1 MMTGLVE
8 FHLLRPLWL
17 LAWLPAILLVW
28 LWRRRQADVAWRRV
42 IAPHLLGHLLTQQEQ
57 SASRVPP
64 MYLIAA
70 FWCLATLALA
80 GPSWQ
85 REPSPFADDSAALV
99 IAVYLGPSMLA
110 NDVQPTRLDRAVHKI
125 RDLLALRKGT
135 RVGLVA
141 YAGSAHTVVPFTTD
155 TNLIET
161 FAAELAPELMPQ
173 DGNDTRAA
181 ILLAEAMFIR
191 AEQAGSVLLITDN
204 VDPTTLTDIE
214 SRIPVDILAV
224 AAPQAIDRD
233 AMDNAANVLNGELV
247 AVSIDDRDVVQ
258 LARRLDLRPT
268 TLTSEV
274 EQQWRDA
281 GYYLLLPIALIVML
295 WLRRG
300 WVVRWSS

>member
-1 MMTGLVE
+1 
-8 FHLLRPLWL
+8 
-17 LAWLPAILLVW
+17 
-28 LWRRRQADVAWRRV
+28 
-42 IAPHLLGHLLTQQEQ
+42 
-57 SASRVPP
+57 

-70 FWCLATLALA
+70 FWCLATLALS

-110 NDVQPTRLDRAVHKI
+110 DDVQPTRLDRAVHKI
-125 RDLLALRKGT
+125 RDLLALRKGA

-155 TNLIET
+155 RGLIET
-161 FAAELAPELMPQ
+161 FAGELAPDLMPQ
-173 DGNDTRAA
+173 EGNDTRAA
-181 ILLAEAMFIR
+181 ILLAEEMFIR
-191 AEQAGSVLLITDN
+191 TDQAGSVLLITDN
-204 VDPTTLTDIE
+204 VDPATLADIE

-224 AAPQAIDRD
+224 AAPAAIDQG
-233 AMDNAANVLNGELV
+233 AMGKAADVLNGELIE
-247 AVSIDDRDVVQ
+247 VSIDDSDVVQ

-268 TLTSEV
+268 SATSDV
-274 EQQWRDA
+274 DQQWRDA
-281 GYYLLLPIALIVML
+281 GYYLLLPIAFIVLL

>member
-1 MMTGLVE
+1 MMTGLAE